1 MELQWPLII
10 FTLFMCL
17 GAGILFAAGL
27 AAVRGEDDAVKLPSM
42 VATTACMV
50 LGGLASALHLH
61 HWERIFNGF
70 GHLTSGITH
79 ELIGIVVVMGAVIL
93 YFTLFRSKKTAKWM
107 GAVAMAASV
116 LLIVLM
122 THSYAMPARPVWNV
136 PFMYLVYLGNMGLFG
151 FLALGIMEVVTK
163 GDANFAMKA
172 ALVSGVV
179 QLIGCLGFA
188 TLVTGLA
195 DSFSSL
201 GYYFMSTD
209 PSAPLKDP
217 GVALLGLTSFDL
229 GLIYWGVTVLIG
241 CVAPLVI
248 AAIPALRK
256 GERGCAWGVMAA
268 ALACALVGGV
278 AFRAVFFLLGYSQYV
293 FY

>member
-27 AAVRGEDDAVKLPSM
+27 AAVRGEDDAVKLPSI

-50 LGGLASALHLH
+50 LGGFASALHLH

-79 ELIGIVVVMGAVIL
+79 ELIGIVVVMAAVIL
-93 YFTLFRSKKTAKWM
+93 YFALFRGKKTAKWM
-107 GAVAMAASV
+107 GVVAMAASV

-151 FLALGIMEVVTK
+151 FLSLGIMGAATK
-163 GDANFAMKA
+163 SDTSFAMKA

-241 CVAPLVI
+241 CVVPL
-248 AAIPALRK
+248 AAAVVLGLRK
-256 GERGCAWGVMAA
+256 GEGDRACGVMVA

-278 AFRAVFFLLGYSQYV
+278 AFRMVFFLLGYSQYV